1 MDRDILVYESVP
13 GEGRSY
19 LQLQNYFQEIWDLS
33 CCKPFKTGEEKENI
47 PVRQLLYKTIKETQK
62 RWTLR
67 YRSTGSV
74 HLFVYDYSTSY
85 FHSIIPPKSLIF

>member
-33 CCKPFKTGEEKENI
+33 CCKSFKTGEEKETI
-47 PVRQLLYKTIKETQK
+47 PVRRLL
-62 RWTLR
+62 
-67 YRSTGSV
+67 
-74 HLFVYDYSTSY
+74 
-85 FHSIIPPKSLIF
+85 